1 MSQQYPQDPN
11 QPQDPQYPAGGPQPQ
26 YQQPIAPP
34 PGYVLPKPKKTH
46 KFRNFV
52 VFPVGGLILLI
63 GVIATGTGGGDGS
76 TSATDTSQG
85 APLTRNDPRAVTPG
99 KAFTIGKHTMGTGWK
114 VDYEQYTGSK
124 VVGTVTNTSKSTST
138 AFFSIKFLKDKTVL
152 ANFQCSTEELEPT
165 QSQAVECLNTVGT
178 TSRVIGWTS
187 VTAEATF

>member
-1 MSQQYPQDPN
+1 MSEQHPQDSN
-11 QPQDPQYPAGGPQPQ
+11 QPQGPQYPAGGPQPQ

-52 VFPVGGLILLI
+52 LFPIVGLILLV
-63 GVIATGTGGGDGS
+63 GVIATGTGGGDGGTNAS
-76 TSATDTSQG
+76 TDSQG

-99 KAFTIGKHTMGTGWK
+99 KAFTIGKHTMAAGWK
-114 VDYEQYTGSK
+114 VNYEQYTGSK
-124 VVGTVTNTSKSTST
+124 VTGTVTNSSKSTST
-138 AFFSIKFLKDKTVL
+138 AFFSIKFLRGKTVV

-165 QSQAVECLNTVGT
+165 QSQAVECLNMVGT
-178 TSRVIGWTS
+178 TTRLTDWTS